1 MENEVMEPKEILAKM
16 NEICKMEFEKNW
28 NLSETARVVLND
40 SNKDCDYVIAKRE
53 LQEYL
58 NSVVGEGREV
68 RVNMYGD
75 VTIYEV
81 EKNDDGSKS
90 LREIKTLRSE
100 NSRLLPYGYVMGR
113 KMTKKAYKEVIVRMK

>member
-16 NEICKMEFEKNW
+16 NEICRLEFERNW

-53 LQEYL
+53 LQDYL

-81 EKNDDGSKS
+81 KKNDDGSKS
-90 LREIKTLRSE
+90 LREIKVLRSE
-100 NSRLLPYGYVMGR
+100 NSRMLPYGYVMGR
-113 KMTKKAYKEVIVRMK
+113 KMTKKAYKEVIERMK